1 MSDQEAVAEAVESEL
16 WEPGSG
22 SSWFTLDD
30 EDRENEAAWQIPRR
44 KHWVSA
50 IVVAK
55 DGATWL
61 PGVLT
66 TLAEQ
71 LRAPDAVVGVDNASG
86 DSSALLLEE
95 SLGSARVVRNS
106 VNAGFGGAVDEGV
119 RLLGAPLPEEDTVEW
134 LWLLH
139 DDSAPDPACL
149 DALLLAADMFPTT
162 AIVGPKILGWHDRR
176 LLLEVGVSVNAD
188 GRRITGLERR
198 EHDQGQHD
206 GIREVLAVSTAGMLI
221 RRDVFTELK
230 GFDPHLPL
238 FRDDLDLCWR
248 AWQRGHQVRVATD
261 AIVHHREASAHG
273 RRVGEVHP
281 LRDDRE
287 AGAQVLLAHAPAWQ
301 APLVALRLLLGS
313 AIRGIVYAV
322 GKDLRAARDEVMA
335 VVGVAIHPGDL
346 VASRSLAREGATEP
360 ASTVRALRPST
371 LDQLKSVAE
380 AVGGYLTTSSS
391 SAPNTISALES
402 GPTDESAAYLSD
414 GSAGVLRRFF
424 AMPSVIVTLV
434 LLFLALIASRTLWW
448 GEGVISGGALLPAP
462 AGASDLWS
470 TYTAAWHNIG
480 PGSVTPA
487 PGYLIVLASAA
498 TLFLGKV
505 PWVIAL
511 LVMLAIPAA
520 GLSAY
525 IATRGLVAG
534 RATRVW
540 MAATYALLPAMTG
553 AVASG
558 RIGTT
563 MAAIALPFALRSLWR
578 LTTPRSTT
586 RRAAGTAL
594 LMSVL
599 FVAVPGLWLII
610 VISVGLV
617 ILGLRSRLTRAF
629 ESVPSLQ
636 RVHVVRLV
644 IALIAPLVVALPWSV
659 YVLSHPVLFL
669 TEPGLATPALVD
681 PHLRI
686 LDVVLLHPGGPG
698 MTPLWVSVGIVLAA
712 LVAWARRDRR
722 GLVAMWWLVGMVA
735 LLFAVVQVL
744 VTVTPPGYAAPIEPW
759 PGPATLM
766 WGMAAIA
773 AAGIASQGARKD
785 FIGINFTLWQ
795 PVAGGVAILA
805 LLAPIASAVW
815 WVPGNSSVLQ
825 RAPSTS
831 LPAFVVAETTGPQ
844 APRSLLLAS
853 DRAGAVSYSL
863 VNGGGMS
870 LGDADM
876 LPDSG
881 VWDELDPLVA
891 AMVSGRGGP
900 EIPALAGYGVRYV
913 ILDSPDRPDLV
924 ATLDSEPG
932 LRRLSSADGVVL
944 WRVSGV
950 TSRARIIGAQ
960 APSPLGLAQPATVGL
975 DPYIDQIAPEGTGE
989 RAVVVGASAA
999 SGWRASADGAE
1010 LGPVVAPDP
1019 YAWSAAFLVPEG
1031 TPQIVIEFDG
1041 TQRTLWMWFQL
1052 IVIAALVI
1060 LSLPSRSTF
1069 DPDPDAEIDAEMD
1082 AQPSGADHE

>member
-1 MSDQEAVAEAVESEL
+1 MSDQEAIAEAMETDLPAADLE
-16 WEPGSG
+16 
-22 SSWFTLDD
+22 SSWFAD
-30 EDRENEAAWQIPRR
+30 ELEDGEEEATWEVPRR
-44 KHWVSA
+44 NHWVTA
-50 IVVAK
+50 IVVTK

-71 LRAPDAVVGVDNASG
+71 VRAPDAVVGVDNASS

-95 SLGSARVVRNS
+95 SLGAARVVRNP

-119 RLLGAPLPEEDTVEW
+119 RLLGSPIPGDDLVEW

-162 AIVGPKILGWHDRR
+162 AILGPKILGWHDRR
-176 LLLEVGVSVNAD
+176 LLLEVGVTVNAD

-206 GIREVLAVSTAGMLI
+206 GVREVLAVSTAGMLI
-221 RRDVFTELK
+221 RREVFEELK

-273 RRVGEVHP
+273 RRAGEVHP

-301 APLVALRLLLGS
+301 APFVALRLLIGS
-313 AIRGIVYAV
+313 ALRGLVYVV

-346 VASRSLAREGATEP
+346 VASRSLAREGATES
-360 ASTVRALRPST
+360 AATVRALRPTT

-402 GPTDESAAYLSD
+402 GPTDESAAYLAD
-414 GSAGVLRRFF
+414 DSAGVLRRFF
-424 AMPSVIVTLV
+424 AMPGVVLTLV
-434 LLFLALIASRTLWW
+434 LVLLALIASRTLWW
-448 GEGVISGGALLPAP
+448 GDGVISGGALLPAP

-470 TYTAAWHNIG
+470 AYTAAWHNIG
-480 PGSVTPA
+480 PGSITPA

-511 LVMLAIPAA
+511 LVMLAVPAA

-525 IATRGLVAG
+525 IASRGLVSG
-534 RATRVW
+534 RFTRVW
-540 MAATYALLPAMTG
+540 MSAAYALLPAMTG

-594 LMSVL
+594 LMSVV

-610 VISVGLV
+610 IISIGLV
-617 ILGLRSRLTRAF
+617 ILALRSRATRAF
-629 ESVPSLQ
+629 EAAPHLE
-636 RVHVVRLV
+636 RVHVIRLLLACV
-644 IALIAPLVVALPWSV
+644 APLVVALPWSL
-659 YVLSHPVLFL
+659 YVLTHPVLFF

-681 PHLRI
+681 PQLRI

-698 MTPLWVSVGIVLAA
+698 MTPLWVSVGIVAAA

-722 GLVAMWWLVGMVA
+722 ALVAIWWLVGMVA

-744 VTVTPPGYAAPIEPW
+744 ITVTPPGYAAPIEPW
-759 PGPATLM
+759 PGPATLL
-766 WGMAAIA
+766 WGLAAIA
-773 AAGIASQGARKD
+773 AAGIASQGARQD

-795 PVAGGVAILA
+795 PVAGVVAILA

-815 WVPGNSSVLQ
+815 WVPGNSSVVQ
-825 RAPSTS
+825 RAPTTS
-831 LPAFVVAETTGPQ
+831 LPAFVVAESTGPQ

-853 DRAGAVSYSL
+853 DRAGAVNYSL
-863 VNGGGMS
+863 INGGGMT

-876 LPDSG
+876 LPESG
-881 VWDELDPLVA
+881 IWDELDPLVA

-913 ILDSPDRPDLV
+913 ILDSPDRPELV

-975 DPYIDQIAPEGTGE
+975 DPYVDQIAPEGSGE
-989 RAVVVGASAA
+989 RAVIVGASAA
-999 SGWRASADGAE
+999 PGWRATADGAD
-1010 LGPVVAPDP
+1010 LGPVVGPDP
-1019 YAWSAAFLVPEG
+1019 YAWSAAFFVPEG
-1031 TPQIVIEFDG
+1031 TPQVVIEFDD
-1041 TQRTLWMWFQL
+1041 TQRTWWMWFQL
-1052 IVIAALVI
+1052 IAIAALVI

-1069 DPDPDAEIDAEMD
+1069 DPDPDAELE
-1082 AQPSGADHE
+1082 AQSIGTEHE